1 MNQIENLGHIAADL
15 GSKVL
20 FQEPMSKHTTFKIG
34 GPADLFVTV
43 HNRIALQKLIK
54 AANDAQIPFL
64 AIGNGSNMLVKDSGI
79 RGLVIALDDEFQ
91 KIRLLDKDRIECG
104 SGATLAGLCNFAKD
118 NSLSGLEFAWGIPG
132 SAGGAAFMNAGAY
145 GGEMKQVLVSCKHM
159 TTAGE
164 IAVLSGDELQLSY
177 RKSAYSTNQAIILS
191 LTLQMQKGS
200 QEQIMITMEDLLN
213 RRKSKQPLEYPS
225 AGSVFKRPEGNFAG
239 TLIEQCGLKGKRIG
253 GAMVSPK
260 HAGFIVNDGGATC
273 EDVLRLIEFIQN
285 TVLRQTGVALEC
297 EIKTIGG

>member
-15 GSKVL
+15 GCKVL
-20 FQEPMSKHTTFKIG
+20 FGEPMCKHTTFKIG

-79 RGLVIALDDEFQ
+79 RGLVIAMDDEFH
-91 KIRLLDKDRIECG
+91 KIQLLDKDRIECG
-104 SGATLAGLCNFAKD
+104 SGATLAKLCNFAKD

-159 TTAGE
+159 TAGGE

-200 QEQIMITMEDLLN
+200 QKQIMTTMEDLLN

-239 TLIEQCGLKGKRIG
+239 TLIEQCGLKGKRVG
-253 GAMVSPK
+253 GAMVSEK

-273 EDVLRLIEFIQN
+273 EDVLCLIEFIQS
-285 TVLRQTGVALEC
+285 TVLRKTGVALEC
-297 EIKTIGG
+297 EIKTIG